1 MAIPSFI
8 TKFKIART
16 NRFVAVIT
24 PPITLFDMTTDFKDI
39 EIEAAEIPGMSI
51 MTTEV
56 KYDQS
61 PTILIPYQRNPQAQA
76 TLTVRLDENHIFRK
90 HLHKWMENI
99 IKIPENRTSVFG
111 YSKNY
116 YNRHVGTVSVYQLSI
131 EGKVTSSISL
141 QNAFPINIDSLR
153 YDWGDYD
160 NFHRMNVTFSY
171 LDSRNDFYN

>member
-1 MAIPSFI
+1 MIPSFI

-24 PPITLFDMTTDFKDI
+24 PPSSISNTNFRDI

-61 PTILIPYQRNPQAQA
+61 PTILIPYQRNPQGQA
-76 TLTVRLDENHIFRK
+76 TLTIRLDEKHIFRK
-90 HLHKWMENI
+90 YLHEWMENI
-99 IKIPENRTSVFG
+99 IRIPQNPTSPFG

-116 YNRHVGTVSVYQLSI
+116 YNTYVGGVSVYQLGI
-131 EGKVTSSISL
+131 DGKVTSSISL
-141 QNAFPINIDSLR
+141 INAFPINIDTLR
-153 YDWGDYD
+153 YDWGDFD
-160 NFHRMNVTFSY
+160 QFHRMNVTFSY
-171 LDSRNDFYN
+171 LDSRNDFF

>member
-1 MAIPSFI
+1 MIPSFI

-24 PPITLFDMTTDFKDI
+24 PPSSISNTNFRDI

-61 PTILIPYQRNPQAQA
+61 PTILIPYQRNPQGQA
-76 TLTVRLDENHIFRK
+76 TLTIRLDEKHIFRK
-90 HLHKWMENI
+90 YLHEWMENI
-99 IKIPENRTSVFG
+99 IRIPQNPTSPFG

-116 YNRHVGTVSVYQLSI
+116 YNTYVGGVSVYQLGI
-131 EGKVTSSISL
+131 DGKITSGISL
-141 QNAFPINIDSLR
+141 RNAFPINIDTLR
-153 YDWGDYD
+153 YDWGDFD
-160 NFHRMNVTFSY
+160 QFHRMNVTFSY
-171 LDSRNDFYN
+171 LDSRNEFL